1 MAMVER
7 AFPHP
12 WLPDDHHTSKSD
24 FKERNFAPM
33 RVTRARARAMR
44 TPMTEIKIAPRT
56 VITTPISQSRGV
68 NEGSRLTSLA
78 EEAPAPVPSNQVT
91 PVVEEGTSVIFMDA
105 QPGLY
110 PLILMRMRIDNKNDD
125 PDYGKLPMEFVLGPL
140 PGPPA
145 PKFLV
150 NTSSK
155 RAYGTPNPNPNP
167 NPILPGGAVSPP

>member
-1 MAMVER
+1 MM
-7 AFPHP
+7 
-12 WLPDDHHTSKSD
+12 
-24 FKERNFAPM
+24 
-33 RVTRARARAMR
+33 
-44 TPMTEIKIAPRT
+44 EIKISPRT

-91 PVVEEGTSVIFMDA
+91 PVVEEGSSVIFMDA

-110 PLILMRMRIDNKNDD
+110 PLILKRMRIDNKNDD

-145 PKFLV
+145 PKKRNFLV
-150 NTSSK
+150 STSSK
-155 RAYGTPNPNPNP
+155 RAYGTPNPNPIHP
-167 NPILPGGAVSPP
+167 EGAMSPP